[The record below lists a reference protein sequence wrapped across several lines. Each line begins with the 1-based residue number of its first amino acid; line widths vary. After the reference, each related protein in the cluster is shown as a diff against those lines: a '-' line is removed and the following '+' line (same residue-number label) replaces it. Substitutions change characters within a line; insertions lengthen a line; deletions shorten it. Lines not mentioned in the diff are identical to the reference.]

1 MARDISLILLTL
13 FFLANC
19 RSAVPTG
26 TKGAALSPQHAE
38 KPPEPKYLPA
48 CIGEQVFVPWDAPEA
63 VFFAT
68 DSSLLDSDAKRTLR
82 EWPKRYQN
90 KHVLLRSAVD
100 DKDREVIEGD
110 LKDYTEFPDS
120 DEKLCLRRAAMVCA
134 YLSDVGYDIQHAS
147 LCCDLH
153 GDDEDFKYKGSFRR
167 VYLQDNSAESTSD
180 MSCSSL
186 LQQFST

>member
-1 MARDISLILLTL
+1 MARDISVILLTL
-13 FFLANC
+13 AFLASC
-19 RSAVPTG
+19 RSVAPTA
-26 TKGAALSPQHAE
+26 TKGIASSPQHAE

-48 CIGEQVFVPWDAPEA
+48 CNGEQVFVPWDVPEA

-68 DSSLLDSDAKRTLR
+68 GSSLLDSEEKRILR

-100 DKDREVIEGD
+100 DEDREVMEDDPEG
-110 LKDYTEFPDS
+110 YPDS

-134 YLSDVGYDIQHAS
+134 YLSDMAGYDIQHAS
-147 LCCDLH
+147 VCCDLH
-153 GDDEDFKYKGSFRR
+153 GQDEDFKYEGSFRR
-167 VYLQDNSAESTSD
+167 VYLQDNYSESTSD

-186 LQQFST
+186 FQQDNT